1 MYIYLIIHMKAPAVI
16 SVFLICSMT
25 AFSQA
30 GINPQSTSQE
40 FATMV
45 QRHSSTSTIQ
55 SFSSGQMDGSQ
66 FFLPEWQRGE
76 VVMNDNEVFSSG
88 LLFIYD
94 KVRQE
99 LFIRQ
104 KDSSFL
110 LQANKDD
117 INRFNLRADGRQYNF
132 VNSARFSE
140 SRPAVYYQVLV
151 EDSAGLSFFKFTKA
165 NFEAADRTDMMKMRE
180 GAVLDAYVDKITYYI
195 VKGRS
200 EPKPVQLKMKSVKQ
214 VMGELGVDTE
224 AYIKSHPGSV
234 NEDWLA
240 EMVRQL
246 NQSGH

>member
-1 MYIYLIIHMKAPAVI
+1 MKSAGI
-16 SVFLICSMT
+16 LMVFVLHSINV
-25 AFSQA
+25 FPQA
-30 GINPQSTSQE
+30 GTNPLSTNQE

-45 QRHSSTSTIQ
+45 ARHSSTSSIQ
-55 SFSSGQMDGSQ
+55 SFSSGQVDGSQ

-76 VVMNDNEVFSSG
+76 VVMNDNEVFSAD

-110 LQANKDD
+110 IQGNKED

-140 SRPAVYYQVLV
+140 TKPEVYYEVLV
-151 EDSAGLSFFKFTKA
+151 EDSAGLTFLKYTKA
-165 NFEAADRTDMMKMRE
+165 SFVVADKTDMMKMRE
-180 GAVLDAYVDKITYYI
+180 GAVSDAFVDKITYYV

-200 EPKPVQLKMKSVKQ
+200 EPKPVLLKTKSVKQ
-214 VMGELGVDTE
+214 VMNELSVNPD
-224 AYIKSHPGSV
+224 AYIKAHPGAV

-240 EMVRQL
+240 GLVRHL
-246 NQSGH
+246 NETGH